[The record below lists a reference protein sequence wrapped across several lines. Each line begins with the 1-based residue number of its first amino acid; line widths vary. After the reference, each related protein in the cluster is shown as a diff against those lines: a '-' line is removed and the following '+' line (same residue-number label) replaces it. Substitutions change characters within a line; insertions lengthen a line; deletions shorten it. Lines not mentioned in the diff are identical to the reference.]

1 MLPTEALAP
10 DFWGLDLCR
19 GVMDLSKNHAAYCF
33 LIAEHQHDIEF
44 IRKQALSLI
53 VARCRNLSFYGKE
66 RDTWHFEADRADIQ
80 VYPDMETVALTSGF
94 DDLDDFMHE
103 LICAITVRPIVPYS
117 TYLIYDDREIY
128 AEVLKRLKI
137 AGKIA

>member
-1 MLPTEALAP
+1 MLP
-10 DFWGLDLCR
+10 D
-19 GVMDLSKNHAAYCF
+19 
-33 LIAEHQHDIEF
+33 AEISPS
-44 IRKQALSLI
+44 I
-53 VARCRNLSFYGKE
+53 YGKE
-66 RDTWHFEADRADIQ
+66 QDTWHFEADRADIQ

-94 DDLDDFMHE
+94 DVMHE

>member
-1 MLPTEALAP
+1 MLPTEVLALN
-10 DFWGLDLCR
+10 FWGLDLCR
-19 GVMDLSKNHAAYCF
+19 GVMDLSKKHAAYCF

-53 VARCRNLSFYGKE
+53 VAGCRNLSFYGKE

-80 VYPDMETVALTSGF
+80 VYPDMETVTLTSGF
-94 DDLDDFMHE
+94 DVMHE

-117 TYLIYDDREIY
+117 TYLKYDDREIY

>member
-1 MLPTEALAP
+1 MLPTEVLALN
-10 DFWGLDLCR
+10 FWCLDLCR

-33 LIAEHQHDIEF
+33 LIAAHQHDIEF

-53 VARCRNLSFYGKE
+53 VAGCRNLSFYGKE
-66 RDTWHFEADRADIQ
+66 QDTWHFEADRADIQ

-94 DDLDDFMHE
+94 DVMHE

>member
-1 MLPTEALAP
+1 
-10 DFWGLDLCR
+10 
-19 GVMDLSKNHAAYCF
+19 
-33 LIAEHQHDIEF
+33 
-44 IRKQALSLI
+44 
-53 VARCRNLSFYGKE
+53 
-66 RDTWHFEADRADIQ
+66 
-80 VYPDMETVALTSGF
+80 
-94 DDLDDFMHE
+94 MHE